1 MATVAAVSP
10 DLPFETRTPRLRLRR
25 PVLSDLPFQVALHTD
40 PSLYTHAPESL
51 VLDPAVQ
58 ERRLAEW
65 IGHWDRHGFG
75 YWLVEDAAEGTPLGF
90 AGVRPDGDG
99 LNLYYRLRQEVHGLG
114 LATEAARAAV
124 ALASEWLPGLP
135 VRAVIRPGHEPSL
148 RTARR
153 SGLADAGV
161 RRHQEDPPDQPPSVL
176 LEAPS
181 VTQVSHSL
189 ETPDRDEVL
198 DLWCRVNHAGG
209 SVGFLPGASRPDVE
223 AALAR
228 HEAQM
233 AVGEAVLGQLRG
245 PDGRLLGLGWW
256 VRTPNPLLTHGVWL
270 YRLMVEPALQGRNLG
285 RILMAGLHRIARG
298 LEGVELATLNCFS
311 GSGLGEFY
319 ARCGYTE
326 VGRIPGA
333 IRIAVGDER
342 DAVLMIRRLDSQP
355 LRADARS

>member
-1 MATVAAVSP
+1 M
-10 DLPFETRTPRLRLRR
+10 
-25 PVLSDLPFQVALHTD
+25 
-40 PSLYTHAPESL
+40 
-51 VLDPAVQ
+51 LDPAVQ

-65 IGHWDRHGFG
+65 IGHWERHGFG

-99 LNLYYRLRQEVHGLG
+99 LNLYYRLRREAHGLG

-153 SGLADAGV
+153 SGLVDAGV
-161 RRHQEDPPDQPPSVL
+161 RRHQEDLPDQPPSVL
-176 LEAPS
+176 LEAPL
-181 VTQVSHSL
+181 VTEVSHSL

-198 DLWCRVNHAGG
+198 DLWCRVNDAGG
-209 SVGFLPGASRPDVE
+209 SVGFLPGASRPDVA

-233 AVGEAVLGQLRG
+233 AAGEAVLGQLRG
-245 PDGRLLGLGWW
+245 PDGRLLGVGWW
-256 VRTPNPLLTHGVWL
+256 VRTPNPLLTHGIWL
-270 YRLMVEPALQGRNLG
+270 YRLMVDPALQGRNLG

-298 LEGVELATLNCFS
+298 LEGVELATLSHFS

-333 IRIAVGDER
+333 IRVAVGDER
-342 DAVLMIRRLDSQP
+342 DDVLMTRRLDGRP
-355 LRADARS
+355 LQADGRS